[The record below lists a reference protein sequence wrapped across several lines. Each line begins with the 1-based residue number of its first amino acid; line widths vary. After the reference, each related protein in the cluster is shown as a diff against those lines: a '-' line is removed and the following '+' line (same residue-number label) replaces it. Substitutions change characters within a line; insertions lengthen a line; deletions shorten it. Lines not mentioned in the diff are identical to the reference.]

1 MLPSAFTVK
10 PGDPASTSLL
20 RFLAVRLG
28 LSNHKAKAL
37 LDARRI
43 FVNGR
48 RVWMARHRLNP
59 GDRVAVQAAP
69 EGGSVL
75 SHRAILYRSADFL
88 VADKPPGL
96 LSNGPNSLESA
107 LRAMLEDKA
116 LTAVH
121 RLDRDTSGCL
131 LLARNAAAEAAI
143 RPLFERRQ
151 IQKCYEAVVAGRV
164 AERERVIEYPID
176 GLSARTRI
184 RVLACGAL
192 ASHLR
197 IELETGRT
205 HQIRRHLLAIGH
217 PVIGE
222 PLYAPR
228 REVSARER
236 AVPRHML
243 HAAELAFREPG
254 SGRPVRVAAQ
264 RPADFQACL
273 QRYGLL

>member
-1 MLPSAFTVK
+1 MFPPAFTVK
-10 PGDPASTSLL
+10 PGDPASASLL

-37 LDARRI
+37 LDARRV

-48 RVWMARHRLNP
+48 RVWMARHRLSP

-69 EGGSVL
+69 EGGPVL
-75 SHRAILYRSADFL
+75 SRRAILYRSADFL

-96 LSNGPNSLESA
+96 LSNGPHSLESA

-131 LLARNAAAEAAI
+131 LVARNAAAEAAI

-151 IQKCYEAVVAGRV
+151 IQKSYEAVVAGRM
-164 AERERVIEYPID
+164 ADRERVIEYPID

-184 RVLACGAL
+184 RVLASGAL

-243 HAAELAFREPG
+243 HAAELGFREPG
-254 SGRPVRVAAQ
+254 SGRQVRAAAP

-273 QRYGLL
+273 QRYGLA